1 MELLKLLKGAVEQ
14 QASDIFVLASLPL
27 SYKLNGIIVPQE
39 EEKVTPLI
47 SRSIIEE
54 IYETAGRS
62 MDRLVNTG
70 DDDFSLAI
78 SGLSRFRVSTYKQRG
93 SYAAVIRLVSFEIPD
108 YKKLKIPES
117 VMSVADKTKGLVLV
131 TGPAGGGK
139 STTLACIIDRINASR
154 NGHIITLEEPLEF
167 LHKNKKSVVSQREIE
182 TDTENYVTALRAC
195 LRQSPDVILVG
206 EMRDYETIK
215 TAMTAAET
223 GHLVISTLHTV
234 GAANTIDRI
243 IDVFPPNQ
251 QQQIRIQLAQLLQSV
266 ISQQLI
272 PTISGELVPAF
283 EVMNLNSAIRNMI
296 RESKVHQMDSI
307 IGTSVAEGMFSMD
320 SSIYDLF
327 DKGIISDMNALK
339 FALNA
344 DMMRKKIDAKKGKK
358 GKQ

>member
-1 MELLKLLKGAVEQ
+1 MDLLTLLRGAVEK

-27 SYKLNGIIVPQE
+27 SYKLNGIIVAQE
-39 EEKVTPLI
+39 DEKVTPQT
-47 SRSIIEE
+47 SRALIEE
-54 IYETAGRS
+54 IYETAGRP
-62 MDRLVNTG
+62 MDRLINTG

-93 SYAAVIRLVSFEIPD
+93 SLAAVIRLVSFDIPNYKEISIPD
-108 YKKLKIPES
+108 A
-117 VMSVADKTKGLVLV
+117 VMSVASKTKGLVLV

-139 STTLACIIDRINASR
+139 STTLACIIDKINSER
-154 NGHIITLEEPLEF
+154 NGHIITLEEPLEY
-167 LHKNKKSVVSQREIE
+167 LHRNKKSVISQREIE

-234 GAANTIDRI
+234 GAANTIDRV

-251 QQQIRIQLAQLLQSV
+251 QQQIRIQLAQLLQCV

-272 PTISGELVPAF
+272 PTVNGSLVPAF
-283 EVMNLNSAIRNMI
+283 EIMNLNNAIRNMI
-296 RESKVHQMDSI
+296 RESKVHQIDSI
-307 IGTSVAEGMFSMD
+307 IGTSASEGMISMD
-320 SSIYDLF
+320 TSIYNLYEQ
-327 DKGIISDMNALK
+327 GVITEVNALK
-339 FALNA
+339 FASNTDLL
-344 DMMRKKIDAKKGKK
+344 RKKIDMNKGRR
-358 GKQ
+358 